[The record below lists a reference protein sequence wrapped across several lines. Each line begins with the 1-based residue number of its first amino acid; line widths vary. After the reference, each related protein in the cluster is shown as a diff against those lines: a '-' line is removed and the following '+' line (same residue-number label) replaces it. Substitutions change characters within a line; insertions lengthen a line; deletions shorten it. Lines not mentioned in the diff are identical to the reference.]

1 MTMLLVSKC
10 FQWWQS
16 TTVYVFKPAS
26 FTSVVIISESQ
37 ESYFHCEIFSWS
49 AAMAHAVQEK
59 LPL

>member
-16 TTVYVFKPAS
+16 TAVYVFKPAS